1 MIKPIAWRLWDEDP
15 INDKPRWVYY
25 DESDFKPGIDPTD
38 FFEGLKPLYLLDKD
52 LESAMIKPYS
62 LNFPEKS
69 EQEQMRIVWT
79 ILFSFTRSDVDNFI
93 NERKDGWNG
102 DAGLL
107 ARRLSLAIQ
116 SQL

>member
-1 MIKPIAWRLWDEDP
+1 
-15 INDKPRWVYY
+15 
-25 DESDFKPGIDPTD
+25 
-38 FFEGLKPLYLLDKD
+38 
-52 LESAMIKPYS
+52 
-62 LNFPEKS
+62 
-69 EQEQMRIVWT
+69 MRIVWT

-107 ARRLSLAIQ
+107 ARKLSLAIQ